1 MLYQKYY
8 LCFLLSLPKGDS
20 ANSER
25 WEESVFFCTKSDD
38 RSPKMVLELIFVSF
52 CHSGRGEKS
61 ISFRYKMQ
69 IQYKGLFQNINWK
82 LLSLRE
88 TIS

>member
-8 LCFLLSLPKGDS
+8 LCFLLSLPKNDS

-25 WEESVFFCTKSDD
+25 WEESV
-38 RSPKMVLELIFVSF
+38 
-52 CHSGRGEKS
+52 
-61 ISFRYKMQ
+61 SFRYKMQ